1 MASMPPPSPTGF
13 SALVGV
19 WAVYT
24 TRQVRGIR
32 LCDDKIAPFLRTAR
46 RTRRIRQA
54 PTGWSGPLLRCCLST
69 RRPVT
74 ALQDACCVF
83 SAAKQGAE
91 RKIRTLDAAIDE
103 DPKVEGGAFADD
115 PGNQPRFGA
124 GTGEADMQHIGQD
137 AVDRLDTLPRIVEP
151 MPQRGRQVCGGHD
164 LGVI

>member
-1 MASMPPPSPTGF
+1 MPPWPPATAPGGWL
-13 SALVGV
+13 LV
-19 WAVYT
+19 
-24 TRQVRGIR
+24 
-32 LCDDKIAPFLRTAR
+32 DPAPLY
-46 RTRRIRQA
+46 
-54 PTGWSGPLLRCCLST
+54 
-69 RRPVT
+69 
-74 ALQDACCVF
+74 ACCVL

-164 LGVI
+164 LGVIPLAPGPI